1 VEQHLRWFR
10 AKGLKSLKGLKR
22 LNIWGAGKSRF
33 FKFTITGTALTPVPA
48 RPRGHRCAGTRP
60 VEPGERESVREVF
73 GSRGVDRGHLE
84 EEARR
89 GAG

>member
-1 VEQHLRWFR
+1 VEQYLRWFR

-48 RPRGHRCAGTRP
+48 TRCAGTRP

-73 GSRGVDRGHLE
+73 GSRSVDRGHLE